1 MPPNRSPPTHWEASS
16 AEPPWEQSPEMGLP
30 LLSRSEPE
38 ALGPAEQGGCQ
49 SSHPA
54 CHPEARRSQDGPCLP
69 GLCRRLAPGLPAAFL
84 AAGSRPSPS
93 GHLWAWLTGRQKPQR
108 ARPCAPSHRTAPAVA
123 QPLLGTLRA
132 SPPTQQA
139 ALGTGGPAAT
149 PVLWA
154 ASVLMSGALFRGG
167 GGHQLFSYR
176 TDWAGG
182 GWRGCR
188 GRLLEPSI
196 SLPLPL
202 CQPLFLLLPCPFL
215 LLRAPRSNTC
225 PEMNHLM
232 RPLPQGSL
240 P

>member
-1 MPPNRSPPTHWEASS
+1 
-16 AEPPWEQSPEMGLP
+16 MGLP

-167 GGHQLFSYR
+167 GGTSSSHTGQTGR
-176 TDWAGG
+176 VAAGG
-182 GWRGCR
+182 AAEAACWS
-188 GRLLEPSI
+188 LL
-196 SLPLPL
+196 SL
-202 CQPLFLLLPCPFL
+202 CPFPS
-215 LLRAPRSNTC
+215 A
-225 PEMNHLM
+225 
-232 RPLPQGSL
+232 SL
-240 P
+240 SFCSSPIPSSCCGPPGVTHVQR

>member
-1 MPPNRSPPTHWEASS
+1 
-16 AEPPWEQSPEMGLP
+16 MGLP

-54 CHPEARRSQDGPCLP
+54 CHPEARRSQDGPCLL
-69 GLCRRLAPGLPAAFL
+69 GLCGRLAPGLPAAFL

-93 GHLWAWLTGRQKPQR
+93 GHLRAWLTGRQKPQR

-167 GGHQLFSYR
+167 GAPALLRQDR
-176 TDWAGG
+176 QG
-182 GWRGCR
+182 GWR
-188 GRLLEPSI
+188 LEGLQRPLVGAFYLSAPSPLPASLSAPPP
-196 SLPLPL
+196 SLPLAAGP
-202 CQPLFLLLPCPFL
+202 
-215 LLRAPRSNTC
+215 
-225 PEMNHLM
+225 PE
-232 RPLPQGSL
+232 
-240 P
+240 